1 MADNIGCVCQA
12 EKAPVTVD
20 AVPPAGM
27 ATIEMIEQRRRAQ
40 QTQQQR
46 AH

>member
-1 MADNIGCVCQA
+1 
-12 EKAPVTVD
+12 
-20 AVPPAGM
+20 VPPAGM